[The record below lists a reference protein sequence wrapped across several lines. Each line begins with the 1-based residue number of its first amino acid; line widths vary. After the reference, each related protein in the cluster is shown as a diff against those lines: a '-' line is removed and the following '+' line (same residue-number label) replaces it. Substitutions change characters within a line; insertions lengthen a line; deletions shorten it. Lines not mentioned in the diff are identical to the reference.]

1 MNGSIFLLENVS
13 EDLEEQLQRFHQR
26 ATKAELEAKQLRM
39 QEEQR
44 RQWGAL
50 GCPKRSVGDFTPRNP
65 PTL

>member
-44 RQWGAL
+44 R
-50 GCPKRSVGDFTPRNP
+50 
-65 PTL
+65 